1 MKKTFSLVISFLLV
15 ATMSISAFA
24 INDAVFFSDGE
35 AVFFTDDDVT
45 QTQFYPQRE
54 KTDSSYNSKV
64 IYEDSICTVTLENA
78 CIDEE
83 NGWGITVRCVNNSK
97 PAAVLSDEA
106 FAEDTVE
113 GEFSYPV
120 ALGASALQS
129 SVIQA
134 ASEETVQQDSA
145 VNTEEEKNTD
155 LVFSWQNS
163 AVMGENAE
171 VVWEDA
177 LTVKQ
182 GKTRSLSFYASDE
195 DEADYYTFRLTVKN
209 DDDEQEVPPVKIRR
223 AYGRTYIFEND
234 YSPVMVDFDGLT
246 KRNGDVCAWLY
257 SPDTVIS
264 YPVVQTGDNSY
275 YLHLDIDKNYSSYGT
290 LFIETLDEPGI
301 NSDNTIIYGH
311 HMNDGSMFASIV
323 NYAKQN
329 YYDKHPMLYLN
340 TPEINYR
347 VDVFAALLTD
357 MYSDVYTT
365 DFMTDADLEAW
376 LTAVKDAS
384 AIETDVEV
392 RPGDRM
398 LTLSTC
404 TYEYDTA
411 RYTVIGKLVPIE

>member
-1 MKKTFSLVISFLLV
+1 MKKTFSLVLLFLLV
-15 ATMSISAFA
+15 IVWCSSAFA
-24 INDAVFFSDGE
+24 VNDAVFFSDGE
-35 AVFFTDDDVT
+35 AVFFTNDDVT
-45 QTQFYPQRE
+45 ETQFYPRRD
-54 KTDSSYNSKV
+54 KTDSSYDTKV

-78 CIDEE
+78 SVDEE

-97 PAAVLSDEA
+97 PAAVLTEEA
-106 FAEDTVE
+106 PAVDAAD

-129 SVIQA
+129 SVAQT
-134 ASEETVQQDSA
+134 ASEEAVQEGAEESA
-145 VNTEEEKNTD
+145 EENNTD

-163 AVMGENAE
+163 AVMGENSE
-171 VVWEDA
+171 VVWEDT

-182 GKTRSLSFYASDE
+182 GKMRALSSYASDE
-195 DEADYYTFRLTVKN
+195 EEAEYYTFRLTVKN
-209 DDDEQEVPPVKIRR
+209 DDTEQEVPPVKIRR

-329 YYDKHPMLYLN
+329 YYEKHPVLYLN

-365 DFMTDADLEAW
+365 DFMTDADQEAW
-376 LTAVKDAS
+376 LAAVKDAS

-392 RPGDRM
+392 HPGDRM

-411 RYTVIGKLVPIE
+411 RYAVIGKLVPIE